1 MLGTSG
7 SADGDGRCSRFVI
20 DDWGSGHKVVAT
32 GTSGGNGGAGG
43 KGEWATGGIGISS
56 K

>member
-1 MLGTSG
+1 M
-7 SADGDGRCSRFVI
+7 RVVV

-32 GTSGGNGGAGG
+32 GTSVCYGGRGG
-43 KGEWATGGIGISS
+43 KGEWATGGIGMSS